1 VRTNSNITGL
11 VAKHLDAKKFSPVP
25 PHYDG
30 SPRATVPKTYEQRDG
45 LMIDAGGTR
54 IDVRGSSR
62 GSSPVNDF
70 RIATSSFSAQ

>member
-1 VRTNSNITGL
+1 VLEGKN
-11 VAKHLDAKKFSPVP
+11 FSPVP
-25 PHYDG
+25 PNMDG

-62 GSSPVNDF
+62 GNSPVNDF
-70 RIATSSFSAQ
+70 KVATSNFIAAH